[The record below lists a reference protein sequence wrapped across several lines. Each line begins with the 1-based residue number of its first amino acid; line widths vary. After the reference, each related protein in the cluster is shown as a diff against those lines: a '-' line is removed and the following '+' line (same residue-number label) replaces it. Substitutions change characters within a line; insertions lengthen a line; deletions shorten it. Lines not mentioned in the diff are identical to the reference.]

1 MRTQQLRKLVKSK
14 HYAVSDRAYMAILFV
29 TWGKYCH
36 DKKINTSSD

>member
-14 HYAVSDRAYMAILFV
+14 HYAVSHRAYMAII
-29 TWGKYCH
+29 WKAWEKYCH